1 MANKMQVLEM
11 IEIGRRET
19 NYALFA
25 LLTILKRRFKL
36 N

>member
-1 MANKMQVLEM
+1 M

-19 NYALFA
+19 NDALFA